1 MLRRGYSD
9 LDYTGLPQ
17 KDFQKKIFYGNLRDQ
32 SISAIEENCLYQK
45 DISIEF
51 DPYRSFVLDWLIV
64 SDIVWLQLVCQGQ
77 ATYYMLEHEFNLCQ
91 SIANVDV

>member
-1 MLRRGYSD
+1 MAIFEIN
-9 LDYTGLPQ
+9 Q
-17 KDFQKKIFYGNLRDQ
+17 FQPLKKTADIK
-32 SISAIEENCLYQK
+32 K

-77 ATYYMLEHEFNLCQ
+77 ATYYMLELEFNLCQ
-91 SIANVDV
+91 LQTLMFNIHVVDIDQTMNHGDQSMKH

>member
-17 KDFQKKIFYGNLRDQ
+17 KDLKKKYSMAILEINQF
-32 SISAIEENCLYQK
+32 SAIEENCLYQK

-51 DPYRSFVLDWLIV
+51 DPYRSFVLD
-64 SDIVWLQLVCQGQ
+64 
-77 ATYYMLEHEFNLCQ
+77 
-91 SIANVDV
+91 

>member
-17 KDFQKKIFYGNLRDQ
+17 MDFQKKRYSMAILEINLFQ
-32 SISAIEENCLYQK
+32 PLKKTAYIKK

-51 DPYRSFVLDWLIV
+51 DPYRSFVLD
-64 SDIVWLQLVCQGQ
+64 
-77 ATYYMLEHEFNLCQ
+77 
-91 SIANVDV
+91 

>member
-1 MLRRGYSD
+1 MAILEIN
-9 LDYTGLPQ
+9 Q
-17 KDFQKKIFYGNLRDQ
+17 F
-32 SISAIEENCLYQK
+32 SAIEENCLYKK
-45 DISIEF
+45 DMSIEF

-77 ATYYMLEHEFNLCQ
+77 ATYYMLELEFNLCQ

>member
-17 KDFQKKIFYGNLRDQ
+17 MDFQIKIFYGNLRDQ

-51 DPYRSFVLDWLIV
+51 DPYRSFVLD
-64 SDIVWLQLVCQGQ
+64 
-77 ATYYMLEHEFNLCQ
+77 
-91 SIANVDV
+91 